1 MAGQKEIRSRI
12 ASTISTQQIT
22 KAMKLVSA
30 TKLRKASEA
39 IVRMRPY
46 AEKLQGIMANLQ
58 ESADDD
64 RLAVYFQ
71 AREVKSAA
79 VIVITSDRGL
89 CGAFNANVVKR
100 VRAMAASELASKKV
114 HYICIG
120 KKGAEALKRLGFEID
135 TRFVNAL
142 NGLSADSAFELA
154 SVILNEFKAGQY
166 DQVTVVYNRFKNAA
180 TQILSADAFLPVAA
194 QTSVQGSSQSDYLF
208 EPSKV
213 AILEDLIPR
222 SLKTQLYRS
231 MLDSLASEH
240 GARMIAMDKATDN
253 AGELLRS
260 LRLAYNQARQAAIT
274 REISEIV
281 GGVAAL
287 EGA

>member
-120 KKGAEALKRLGFEID
+120 IKGADALKLLGFEID

-142 NGLSADSAFELA
+142 NGLSAESAFELA
-154 SVILNEFKAGQY
+154 SV
-166 DQVTVVYNRFKNAA
+166 
-180 TQILSADAFLPVAA
+180 
-194 QTSVQGSSQSDYLF
+194 
-208 EPSKV
+208 
-213 AILEDLIPR
+213 
-222 SLKTQLYRS
+222 
-231 MLDSLASEH
+231 
-240 GARMIAMDKATDN
+240 
-253 AGELLRS
+253 
-260 LRLAYNQARQAAIT
+260 
-274 REISEIV
+274 
-281 GGVAAL
+281 
-287 EGA
+287 